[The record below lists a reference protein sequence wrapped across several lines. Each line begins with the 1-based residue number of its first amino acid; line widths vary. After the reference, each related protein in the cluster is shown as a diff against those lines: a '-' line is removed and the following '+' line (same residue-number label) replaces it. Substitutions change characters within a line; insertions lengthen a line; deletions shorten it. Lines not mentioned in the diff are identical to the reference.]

1 VIERSATP
9 ELPALRPCQFM
20 LFSGK
25 GGVGKT
31 TMAAATAI
39 AEARA
44 GRRTLIVT
52 TDPASNLADAFEQL
66 IGHQITPVGGV
77 ERLWAMEIDPDA
89 AADEYRARILTPM
102 REIMPEDV
110 VKVVEEQLRS
120 PCTAEIAAF
129 DRFVGFVDAGG
140 FDVVIFDTAPTGH
153 TLRLLA
159 LPVEWSQFIDL
170 SAQGSGQTCLG
181 PVGVIQAAKEK
192 YDRAIALLGDPQAT
206 RFVFVLQPEAL
217 SIYETQRALA
227 ELEAL
232 SVAGV
237 ELIVNGVLPAEVCAT
252 PLFQRRRAMQV
263 RHLEEISRRFAYP
276 TRHMYLWDGEIKGL
290 SRLRMMADQLHSAGD
305 AKARYTVDGEGADAD
320 GRPGSDAVVLRA
332 DAAALALLGSAGG
345 PKTLFFTGKG
355 GVGKTTVACTT
366 AFHLANQGV
375 RTLLVTT
382 DPAAHL
388 GQVFEQPV
396 GDEPAPLRGVPNLW
410 AVRVDQHAAATRYK
424 ARILADAEHRYSPEM
439 LAGLR
444 EELESPCTE
453 EIAVFDEFAR
463 YLTSDGFGTVI
474 FDTAP
479 TGHTLRL
486 LELPFDYQGQVA
498 MMVATT
504 AEGAARKAET
514 ATRYTRLI
522 ARLRDPSQTA
532 FVFVV
537 YPEATPVVEAHR
549 AMQDLAQ
556 AGIPTQAVVV
566 NYLLPKEASAND
578 YFRRRRAM
586 QARYVEEIRTRFGC
600 PLLPLPLLDGEVR
613 GLDRIQQAAGA
624 LFGNPVGQPSAVAVG
639 VG

>member
-1 VIERSATP
+1 VIEHSASP
-9 ELPALRPCQFM
+9 ETRARLSSRFM

-31 TMAAATAI
+31 TMAVATAI

-44 GRRTLIVT
+44 GRRILIVT
-52 TDPASNLADAFEQL
+52 TDPASNLADVLEQP
-66 IGHQITPVGGV
+66 IGHQVVPVAGV

-102 REIMPEDV
+102 QVVMPETV
-110 VKVVEEQLRS
+110 VRVVEEQLRS

-181 PVGVIQAAKEK
+181 PVGIIHAAKEK
-192 YDRAIALLGDPQAT
+192 YDRAIALLRNPEAT

-232 SVAGV
+232 GVTGV
-237 ELIVNGVLPAEVCAT
+237 ELLVNGVLPDEVCDT
-252 PLFQRRRAMQV
+252 PLFRRRRTMQV
-263 RHLEEISRRFAYP
+263 RHLEEIAHRFTCP
-276 TRHMYLWDGEIKGL
+276 TRQMYLWDGEIKGL
-290 SRLRMMADQLHSAGD
+290 PRLRMMADQLYSEGAQ
-305 AKARYTVDGEGADAD
+305 ARYTVNGEGENVDS
-320 GRPGSDAVVLRA
+320 RPGADAVVLRA
-332 DAAALALLGSAGG
+332 DAAALDLSG
-345 PKTLFFTGKG
+345 PVGRPKAVFFTGKG
-355 GVGKTTVACTT
+355 GVGKTTVACAT
-366 AFHLANQGV
+366 ALHLADQGV

-388 GQVFEQPV
+388 GEVFEQPV
-396 GDEPAPLRGVPNLW
+396 GDEPAALRGVPNLW

-424 ARILADAEHRYSPEM
+424 ARILADAGRRYSPEM

-453 EIAVFDEFAR
+453 EIAVFDEFAH
-463 YLTSDGFGTVI
+463 YLEGDGFRTVI

-486 LELPFDYQGQVA
+486 LELPFDYQGQVE

-514 ATRYTRLI
+514 ATRYARLI
-522 ARLRDPSQTA
+522 TRLRDPSQTVFA
-532 FVFVV
+532 FVV
-537 YPEATPVVEAHR
+537 YPEATPVVEAYR
-549 AMQDLAQ
+549 AMQDLTG
-556 AGIPTQAVVV
+556 AGIATQAVVV
-566 NYLLPKEASAND
+566 NYLVPQEASMND

-586 QARYVEEIRTRFGC
+586 QARYVEEIRMRFGC

-613 GLDRIQQAAGA
+613 GLERIQQAARE
-624 LFGNPVGQPSAVAVG
+624 LFGDRREQPSAALVG
-639 VG
+639 